1 MDELRVKLPF
11 TPGVQVKVQLTSR
24 IPIGAKVEIS
34 LESLLGFKTEIG
46 KKKFNLPQGT
56 NKCGTLWPCIGPKAE
71 KGDQQIWGAS
81 LQPCGAY
88 VPAFIRNLRPND

>member
-11 TPGVQVKVQLTSR
+11 TPGVQAKVQLTSS

-46 KKKFNLPQGT
+46 KKNSICPKVLINAELYGLVLAPRLKKET
-56 NKCGTLWPCIGPKAE
+56 NKFGEPVCNPAGPMFQHLLGT
-71 KGDQQIWGAS
+71 
-81 LQPCGAY
+81 
-88 VPAFIRNLRPND
+88 